1 MRNRFEALDIDYT
14 DEEHDMILTTYR
26 GAAKKFLGR
35 SKKLSRPWTGTKK
48 SRRGKRQNWNWRVQ
62 DWKD

>member
-26 GAAKKFLGR
+26 SAAKKVSGR
-35 SKKLSRPWTGTKK
+35 SKKLSRP
-48 SRRGKRQNWNWRVQ
+48 
-62 DWKD
+62 